1 MVTTDSEPITGQ
13 TMLELTQLDDGRWR
27 ATQAGVAI
35 EGYGKT
41 GALAA
46 MDYCRTVAEDDDDE

>member
-27 ATQAGVAI
+27 ATQAGVEI

-41 GALAA
+41 GALTARDLA
-46 MDYCRTVAEDDDDE
+46 TGKTIG

>member
-1 MVTTDSEPITGQ
+1 MATTDDESNTGQ
-13 TMLELTQLDDGRWR
+13 TMLELTQLDDGHWR

-35 EGYGKT
+35 EGDGET

-46 MDYCRTVAEDDDDE
+46 MDYCRTVAEGDDE

>member
-1 MVTTDSEPITGQ
+1 MATTDDESNTGQ

-27 ATQAGVAI
+27 ATQAGVEI
-35 EGYGKT
+35 EGYGET

-46 MDYCRTVAEDDDDE
+46 MDYCRKVAEEDDE